1 MGASERMKGGLFRL
15 AAGALVAGAALVG
28 PILTGAGSA
37 KADIIQW
44 SDTFA
49 GVRYGTNYREPAN
62 TSDVSK
68 AIFQIGHVSG
78 WTYGTNFFNLD
89 ILQSLKKSEEPSK
102 DNDRGANE
110 IYFVFRETLSSSKIF
125 GAEYGGI
132 IRDVGLTFGTDLSYK
147 NDFFNARVRKFVIGP
162 TIDFDVPGFFNIGLQ
177 AYFEH
182 NNNGVVRALN
192 IPPPADASVDFD
204 PTWRVAG
211 AWGIPFEVGLPFKF
225 KGFFTVTGEKG
236 KDGFNND
243 TTYEILLESALLA
256 DIGPNL
262 GADKGHFYLGL
273 GYQWWKNKFGN
284 DPKFTAAG
292 TEASVPQLVVEFHW

>member
-1 MGASERMKGGLFRL
+1 MGAIERLKGGLFRL
-15 AAGALVAGAALVG
+15 AAGALVAGAALTG
-28 PILTGAGSA
+28 PTMTGAGGA

-49 GVRYGTNYREPAN
+49 ALRYGIDYQEPAN
-62 TSDVSK
+62 PKDVAK
-68 AIFQIGHVSG
+68 IIFQLGHTHG
-78 WTYGTNFFNLD
+78 WTYGTTFMNLD
-89 ILQSLKKSEEPSK
+89 VLAGLSKNEEASK
-102 DNDRGANE
+102 DGSKAAKE

-132 IRDVGLTFGTDLSYK
+132 IRDIGLTFGTDLSYK
-147 NDFFNARVRKFVIGP
+147 DAAFNARVRKFVIGP
-162 TIDFDVPGFFNIGLQ
+162 TIDFDVPGFANIGLQ

-182 NNNGVVRALN
+182 NYNGILN
-192 IPPPADASVDFD
+192 QPDDFD

-236 KDGFNND
+236 DNGFGQA
-243 TTYEILLESALLA
+243 TAIEYLVESALLA

-262 GADKGHFYLGL
+262 GAEKGHFYLGL

-284 DPKFTAAG
+284 DPKFTAVG